1 MSADAGGGRMHDST
15 PPTPFLVAASL
26 SGESDAAWA
35 RGLAPHVDVA
45 ILGGIA
51 LDAKSRGAAEEL
63 VARDRNEFLPDSPI
77 RFIDEQLSA
86 VAGGRDERGED
97 TTPRPGFNLR
107 SATPAPIREA
117 AAVCAAHGAIC
128 EVNAHCRQP
137 ELRAAGCG
145 ESLLRDDER
154 LHEHVK
160 AATDT
165 GATTSVKVRA
175 EVSGVDLVA
184 VARTIARAGADWI
197 HVDAMDS
204 EATIAELREAIDG
217 EDLGLTLVANNG
229 VRDRRTVTE
238 YAAYGA
244 DAVSIARPTR
254 SAGVG
259 RPFRPADPEAIRAVA
274 DAIADWRTGR
284 LPGEADAPRGTR

>member
-1 MSADAGGGRMHDST
+1 MNEPH
-15 PPTPFLVAASL
+15 PPEPFLVAASL

-35 RGLAPHVDVA
+35 RGLAAHVDVA

-51 LDAKSRGAAEEL
+51 LDAKSRGAAEAL
-63 VARDRNEFLPDSPI
+63 RARDRNEFLPDSPI
-77 RFIDEQLSA
+77 RFIDEQLAA
-86 VAGGRDERGED
+86 VTEGHDATPAGE
-97 TTPRPGFNLR
+97 TAPRPGFNLR
-107 SATPAPIREA
+107 SATTEPIREA
-117 AAVCAAHGAIC
+117 AAVCAAHAAIC

-160 AATDT
+160 AAAET

-175 EVSGVDLVA
+175 EVPGVDLVA
-184 VARTIARAGADWI
+184 VARTIARAGGDWI

-204 EATIAELREAIDG
+204 EPAIAELRKAIGG
-217 EDLGLTLVANNG
+217 EDLGLALVANNG
-229 VRDRRTVTE
+229 VRDRRTVAE

-254 SAGVG
+254 PAGIG
-259 RPFRPADPEAIRAVA
+259 RSFRPADPEAIRAVA
-274 DAIADWRTGR
+274 DAVADWRTDR